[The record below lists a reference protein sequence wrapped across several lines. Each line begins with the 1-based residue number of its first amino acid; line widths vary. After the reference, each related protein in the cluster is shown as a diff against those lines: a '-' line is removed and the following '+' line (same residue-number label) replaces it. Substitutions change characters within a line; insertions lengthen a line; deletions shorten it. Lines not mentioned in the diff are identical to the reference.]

1 MTTKVAKVNSFSVND
16 SNPNAL
22 VPLDDQDKNRPFETI
37 VTISQGWRWRIAR
50 TDCCESKR
58 QPNGRLSFSVKIEY
72 LDGPNKGKTRQGIVT
87 DYDPA
92 GRYGKIQK
100 K

>member
-1 MTTKVAKVNSFSVND
+1 MKVAKIHSFTVNCND
-16 SNPNAL
+16 KNVL
-22 VPLDDQDKNRPFETI
+22 VPVDKLDNRRIFEAV
-37 VTISQGWRWRIAR
+37 VTISQGWRWRITR
-50 TDCCESKR
+50 TGNCER
-58 QPNGRLSFSVKIEY
+58 QPNGRLFFAVKIVY
-72 LDGPNKGKTRQGIVT
+72 LDGPNKGKVREGIVT